1 MKLTEIERQQK
12 LMRLMQMRLKLEA
25 PASFSHFLGYSN
37 PKYELEW
44 FHRVIAEHC
53 QMLLEGKI
61 KNLMVFVPP
70 QHGKSEIISRNFP
83 AWALGRDPDL
93 KIASCSYAAD
103 LSEQFSRSVQR
114 IIESPEYQEIFPDT
128 YLSTSLKA
136 KNDPRTYI
144 KNVDFFETVGHRGF
158 YKAVGVGGPLTGTPV
173 DIAIIDDPVKD
184 ATEAYSLTYR
194 QKVWDWYNTVLTT
207 RLHNDSRQLFIM
219 TRWHE
224 DDLAGRILQT
234 EAQDW
239 TVLSIPAICEEEHD
253 GTLNSCRH
261 VGDALWENRHS
272 IQKLLKQQVRSP
284 REFSALYQ
292 QHPVIEGGNIIHRDW
307 FRRIS
312 LADFTALRFREP
324 IHFFLDTAYDERK
337 AKTDNDPSGI
347 IGACRIKNNIYITCA
362 KKVWKTFPDLLKFL
376 PEYLYA
382 NDYDSAQST
391 LRVEPKANGKSVV
404 QQLEESTDLNVTYT
418 PTPRDPKDMRLHAVA
433 PKIECGRVFLVDSD
447 WTEDFIDEICG
458 FPNKAHDEYV
468 DVLGYAINYISD
480 NADIEL
486 SDDVSVDDLLPI

>member
-1 MKLTEIERQQK
+1 MTLRRTKLR
-12 LMRLMQMRLKLEA
+12 LEA
-25 PASFSHFLGYSN
+25 PKRFACFLGYAN
-37 PKYELEW
+37 PKYQAEW
-44 FHRVIAEHC
+44 FHILIADYC
-53 QMLLEGKI
+53 QKLFEGKI
-61 KNLMVFVPP
+61 KKLMLFMPP

-83 AWALGRDPDL
+83 AWALGRDPNL
-93 KIASCSYAAD
+93 KIVGSSYSSD
-103 LSEQFSRSVQR
+103 LAEQFSRSIQR
-114 IIESPEYQEIFPDT
+114 TIDSEEYQTIFPDT
-128 YLSTSLKA
+128 YLSGSMTQR
-136 KNDPRTYI
+136 NDKSSRGYLR
-144 KNVDFFETVGHRGF
+144 NVDYFETVGHRGF
-158 YKAVGVGGPLTGTPV
+158 YKAVGVGGGLTGTPV

-184 ATEAYSLTYR
+184 ATEAYSVTYR
-194 QKVWDWYNTVLTT
+194 QRVWNWYNTVLST
-207 RLHNDSRQLFIM
+207 RLHNDSKQLFIM

-224 DDLAGRILQT
+224 DDLAGRLLKA
-234 EAQDW
+234 EPEEW
-239 TVLSIPAICEEEHD
+239 TVVVIPAICEKEHD
-253 GTLNSCRH
+253 GELQSERH
-261 VGDALWENRHS
+261 IGDALWPQKHS
-272 IQKLLKQQVRSP
+272 LQKLQKQKKRAP

-292 QHPVIEGGNIIHRDW
+292 QRPTIEGGNIVKRDW
-307 FRRIS
+307 FRKIS
-312 LADFTALRFREP
+312 YADFTALRFREP

-418 PTPRDPKDMRLHAVA
+418 PTPRDPKDVRLHAVA

-468 DVLGYAINYISD
+468 DVLGYAINYLSD

>member
-1 MKLTEIERQQK
+1 MKLKQEK
-12 LMRLMQMRLKLEA
+12 LRLEA
-25 PASFSHFLGYSN
+25 STTFSCFLGYSN
-37 PKYELEW
+37 PKYDLEW
-44 FHRVIAEHC
+44 FHKIIADHC
-53 QMLLEGKI
+53 QQLLEGKI
-61 KNLMVFVPP
+61 KNLMVFMPP

-83 AWALGRDPDL
+83 AWAFGKDPDL
-93 KIASCSYAAD
+93 KIAGCSYSSD
-103 LSEQFSRSVQR
+103 LAQQFSRSIQR
-114 IIESPEYQEIFPDT
+114 TIDSKEYQAIFPNT
-128 YLSTSLKA
+128 YLNGS
-136 KNDPRTYI
+136 NVRTDTKGYLR
-144 KNVDFFETVGHRGF
+144 NVDLFEMVGHRGF
-158 YKAVGVGGPLTGTPV
+158 YKAVGVCGSLTGTPV

-184 ATEAYSLTYR
+184 ATEAYSPIYR
-194 QKVWDWYNTVLTT
+194 QRVWDWYNTVLTT
-207 RLHNDSRQLFIM
+207 RLHNDSKQLFIM

-224 DDLAGRILQT
+224 DDLAGRILKL
-234 EAQDW
+234 EPQDW
-239 TVLSIPAICEEEHD
+239 TILSIPAICEQEND
-253 GTLNSCRH
+253 GGISKRH
-261 VGDALWENRHS
+261 IGDALWPQRHS
-272 IQKLLKQQVRSP
+272 LKKLMKQKERAP

-292 QHPVIEGGNIIHRDW
+292 QHPTIEGGNIVKRDW
-307 FRRIS
+307 FPTIS
-312 LADFTALRFREP
+312 MADFRAMRFKEP

-418 PTPRDPKDMRLHAVA
+418 PTPRDPKDVRLHAVA

-468 DVLGYAINYISD
+468 DLLGYAINYLSD